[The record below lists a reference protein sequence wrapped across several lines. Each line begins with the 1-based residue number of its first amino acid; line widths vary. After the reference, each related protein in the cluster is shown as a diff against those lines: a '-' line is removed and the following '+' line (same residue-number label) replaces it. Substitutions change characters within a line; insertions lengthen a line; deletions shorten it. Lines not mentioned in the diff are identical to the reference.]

1 MSGSLIYTR
10 YKNNN
15 HNQSDNIYVIM
26 SNVDQASLEVQYS
39 MMMLLIDSHMTGYNS
54 KRKIIYL
61 LCSKVRIIYIYTYNI
76 YVMAH

>member
-10 YKNNN
+10 YENTN

-39 MMMLLIDSHMTGYNS
+39 MMMLLIDSHMTGHNS